1 MKSFTFTKNFKKTK
15 IQVNTTTIMDILPPE
30 ILIHIF
36 NKFEKLDDL
45 RSCYNTCTKWKQI
58 IEEYMEVKIFVATG
72 CPAWQVEIINVLD
85 PGFKLQLTD
94 RNEYSIHRWSAVGGL
109 VQNQPVICGGTR
121 FRFDWNC
128 FEELKEV
135 SILGQPNR
143 TFEMFD
149 IRLHSSSVAL
159 LNNSK
164 LWITGGTSVRHP
176 ISKGQQ
182 KSTELISIDQ
192 PPIKGPDLPFVIS
205 NHTMV
210 QIDSKTVYIIGGMQ
224 NGKVSNKTWIVDP
237 TNDFQI
243 KEGPSLNEARESH
256 SSAKMKIKGKLYII
270 VAGGMDYG
278 AKYPVPPGIKKS
290 VELLDTTSPD
300 QFWEMGPDLP
310 VRIYS
315 AAMVTS
321 PTKRGVI
328 LIGGRIVSS
337 GSTVCDTWNKI
348 IHLQMTR
355 KTFLKS
361 VLKWSYLPQKL
372 QHIRGYHLA
381 FPISTK
387 VFKELK
393 IKL

>member
-1 MKSFTFTKNFKKTK
+1 MKIINFLLFFY
-15 IQVNTTTIMDILPPE
+15 V
-30 ILIHIF
+30 
-36 NKFEKLDDL
+36 
-45 RSCYNTCTKWKQI
+45 S
-58 IEEYMEVKIFVATG
+58 VKIFVATG
-72 CPAWQVEIINVLD
+72 FPSRHVEIINVLD
-85 PGFKLQLTD
+85 PDFKCQLTD
-94 RNEYSIHRWSAVGGL
+94 RNEHSINRWSAVGGL

-121 FRFDWNC
+121 NAN
-128 FEELKEV
+128 EELKDV
-135 SILGQPNR
+135 SILGQPNK

-149 IRLHSSSVAL
+149 VRLHSSSIAL
-159 LNNSK
+159 LNSSK
-164 LWITGGTSVRHP
+164 LWITGGISCYGGWNTSER
-176 ISKGQQ
+176 QR

-192 PPIKGPDLPFVIS
+192 SPIKGPDLPFVIS

-210 QIDSKTVYIIGGMQ
+210 QIDSKTVYIIGGHQ

-243 KEGPSLNEARESH
+243 KEGPSLNEARQSH
-256 SSAKMKIKGKLYII
+256 SSARMKIKGKIFI
-270 VAGGMDYG
+270 VVAGGNDCG
-278 AKYPVPPGIKKS
+278 SSIPVPGGHHKKS

-337 GSTVCDTWNKI
+337 SSTVCHTWNKI

-361 VLKWSYLPQKL
+361 VLKWIYLPQKL
-372 QHIRGYHLA
+372 QHNRGCHLA